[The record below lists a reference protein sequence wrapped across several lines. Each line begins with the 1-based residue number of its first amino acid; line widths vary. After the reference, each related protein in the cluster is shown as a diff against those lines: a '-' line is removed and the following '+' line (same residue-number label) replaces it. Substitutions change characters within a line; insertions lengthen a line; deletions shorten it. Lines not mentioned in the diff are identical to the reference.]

1 MCDPWTPIE
10 RAHLREL
17 LELRAEE
24 LANYLDISPDWAATY
39 LTVKILLEQ
48 RKFK

>member
-1 MCDPWTPIE
+1 MCEAWSPIE
-10 RAHLREL
+10 RAHLREM

-24 LANYLDISPDWAATY
+24 LAKYLDISPDWAATY

-48 RKFK
+48 RHTK